1 MMASPSQMRLGGRT
15 REVNVVMKNRWTNPA
30 MSPFPAVVG
39 WWLAIIIA
47 WGSLSTDVFAQEKFA
62 KPRPTDQKE
71 PAKDEDALDTSRRF
85 RGAGVQSLNDLR
97 SLVIE
102 GPAGSVDALSKV
114 IEELD
119 RLSAGSEASIKV
131 VPLQNADSE
140 SMAIALQQVYESRE
154 SARPQQR
161 RGRGEVAFVAIAQ
174 PNAIVVVAPG
184 AEMEEAV
191 SFVRELDKK
200 SATADSQ
207 FRVFRLKQATAS
219 IVRQKLTEFFAARE
233 DDAGLRVRVEVVAD
247 DRTNSIIA
255 FGGPNDLD
263 QTARLV
269 EQLDDAESNTINEIR
284 IFPLKYAQ
292 ATLLSDLINQ
302 SIVRRSL
309 TGTGAAAA
317 GGQGQIGQRQGG
329 QGIGGGA
336 SPTGTQKSTKLQFK
350 ATDVNGRLI
359 ESAILEDVTVTAD
372 VRTNSLVVTAPAKT
386 MELVEAIINQLDR
399 GPGPGQTVK
408 VFTLQNSNAEEL
420 INTVQRIFSTTASG
434 TTGGVGGAAGQQ
446 RPIGQTATPAPTTTG
461 LGTTSAN
468 TLGSTTSLPVR
479 FTPDYR
485 TNSIIASG
493 SKEDLDQIERI
504 VLELDQPE
512 SKKRETIVYKLQNLT
527 SAEAVTSLNDYLTR
541 ERLADQIT
549 VISVTQD
556 RAAQDQSQGVVANS
570 TATAGGQSTADRT
583 PLEPQTNSIIV
594 TANPGLL
601 QQFMRVIEEIDQ
613 RPSQVVI
620 QVLIAQIELNNNDE
634 LGLEVG
640 FQNDTLFDR
649 SLVVNNQGQANSLNP
664 GVGFNN
670 APLQSPAGA
679 NFAGTG
685 LQGLSNFA
693 LGRTSPLG
701 YGGLIF
707 AASSEN
713 ISVLLRALKRQ
724 RRLDVLSRPQVMTL
738 DNQQASIQIGQRI
751 RVPTGAVTAAVG
763 GTTSTFNA
771 ENIGIILAVTP
782 RIGPD
787 GQILMRVAP
796 QISSLQR
803 DSSGAIEGLPVGT
816 NADGT
821 VVETPIINIT
831 QAVTTIGANDGETV
845 VIGGLITKET
855 SIEERSVPGLGD
867 IPVAEWLFKT
877 RFRGVVKRE
886 LLIVLTPH
894 IVATEEDADRIR
906 NEESCRIDWI
916 MSDVEEVHGDIGVA
930 CPPKDD
936 PDKCH
941 PHKKKGPIL
950 NMPLSTSLPRS
961 IHPHKRKKSDED
973 ESCPTGD
980 PLAPGSEW
988 LPATG
993 GSESESAIES
1003 GEGSRFEPTEMVP
1016 LDGSSSQEAV
1026 PEQIIVPNESRREV
1040 PRARSVSEKVTG
1052 AIESVAPKAT
1062 VGSESAALP
1071 SAEEKR

>member
-1 MMASPSQMRLGGRT
+1 
-15 REVNVVMKNRWTNPA
+15 
-30 MSPFPAVVG
+30 
-39 WWLAIIIA
+39 
-47 WGSLSTDVFAQEKFA
+47 
-62 KPRPTDQKE
+62 
-71 PAKDEDALDTSRRF
+71 
-85 RGAGVQSLNDLR
+85 
-97 SLVIE
+97 
-102 GPAGSVDALSKV
+102 
-114 IEELD
+114 
-119 RLSAGSEASIKV
+119 
-131 VPLQNADSE
+131 
-140 SMAIALQQVYESRE
+140 
-154 SARPQQR
+154 
-161 RGRGEVAFVAIAQ
+161 
-174 PNAIVVVAPG
+174 
-184 AEMEEAV
+184 
-191 SFVRELDKK
+191 
-200 SATADSQ
+200 
-207 FRVFRLKQATAS
+207 
-219 IVRQKLTEFFAARE
+219 
-233 DDAGLRVRVEVVAD
+233 
-247 DRTNSIIA
+247 
-255 FGGPNDLD
+255 
-263 QTARLV
+263 
-269 EQLDDAESNTINEIR
+269 
-284 IFPLKYAQ
+284 
-292 ATLLSDLINQ
+292 
-302 SIVRRSL
+302 
-309 TGTGAAAA
+309 
-317 GGQGQIGQRQGG
+317 
-329 QGIGGGA
+329 
-336 SPTGTQKSTKLQFK
+336 
-350 ATDVNGRLI
+350 
-359 ESAILEDVTVTAD
+359 
-372 VRTNSLVVTAPAKT
+372 

-420 INTVQRIFSTTASG
+420 INTVQRIFSTTSTG
-434 TTGGVGGAAGQQ
+434 TTTGVGGTGGQ
-446 RPIGQTATPAPTTTG
+446 RPIGQTPTTTPTTTG
-461 LGTTSAN
+461 LGTSATS

-527 SAEAVTSLNDYLTR
+527 SVEAVTSLNDYLTR
-541 ERLADQIT
+541 ERLQDQIT

-556 RAAQDQSQGVVANS
+556 RAAQDQSQGVVANT
-570 TATAGGQSTADRT
+570 TATAGGQTTADRT

-664 GVGFNN
+664 GVNFNN
-670 APLQSPAGA
+670 APFQSPAGA

-763 GTTSTFNA
+763 GTTSTFNP

-831 QAVTTIGANDGETV
+831 QAVTTVGANDGETV

-894 IVATEEDADRIR
+894 IVASEEDADRIR

-916 MSDVEEVHGDIGVA
+916 MSDVEEVHGDIGVS

-950 NMPLSTSLPRS
+950 NLPLSTSLPRS
-961 IHPHKRKKSDED
+961 IHPHKRKKIDED

-988 LPATG
+988 LPATNG
-993 GSESESAIES
+993 GEMESTIES
-1003 GEGSRFEPTEMVP
+1003 SGGGAFERSEETEMVP
-1016 LDGSSSQEAV
+1016 LDDSSSPESV
-1026 PEQIIVPNESRREV
+1026 PEQIVVPNESRREV
-1040 PRARSVSEKVTG
+1040 PRARSNSTRVTG
-1052 AIESVAPKAT
+1052 SIESVSPKSRA
-1062 VGSESAALP
+1062 SEQAALS